1 MRAILQQ
8 EEQQVEHNAEADGE
22 AKGAFTNQKRA
33 AGQILAAFQGDI
45 GELLLDLLRAIQ
57 VMFGEEAS
65 GPAGEVGDQAG
76 DHRRELGIV
85 MLQFAVH
92 HVQLVGQ

>member
-1 MRAILQQ
+1 LPIRNALPARYWPPFRA
-8 EEQQVEHNAEADGE
+8 
-22 AKGAFTNQKRA
+22 TS
-33 AGQILAAFQGDI
+33 
-45 GELLLDLLRAIQ
+45 ELLLDLLRAIK
-57 VMFGEEAS
+57 VMFCQEAS
-65 GPAGEVGDQAG
+65 GPAGEVGNQAG